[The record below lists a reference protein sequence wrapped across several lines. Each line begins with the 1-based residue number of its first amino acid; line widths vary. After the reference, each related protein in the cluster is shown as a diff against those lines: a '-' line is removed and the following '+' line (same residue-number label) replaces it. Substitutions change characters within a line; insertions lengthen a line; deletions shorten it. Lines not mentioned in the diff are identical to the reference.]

1 MQKFIVFY
9 YNLNIDIILNIDILL
24 YNIFKEGY
32 INMENKKLNEMIINM
47 RRDLHK
53 IPEVGTDL
61 PQTKKYVVDKLKSL
75 GLEVK
80 ECSLDSGM
88 VCDIGNVKSGNIVA
102 IRADMDALPIAEE
115 TGVEYASK
123 NGNMHACGHDAH
135 TACLLGAACYLSE
148 NKDRL
153 KNGAVR
159 LVFQAAEEIAKGA
172 KNLIKDGLLDD
183 VSAII
188 GTHIGTIAADVPS
201 GEFVIQGGP
210 LMASNDKFV
219 IKVIGK
225 GSHGAYPH
233 LGFDPILIASQIVQA
248 IYNIKSREI
257 IATDPTVIS
266 ICMINGGHQYNIIP
280 SEVILEGNFRTFSEE
295 NVKFIRKRI
304 KEISESI
311 AIANRAKAEVIMEW
325 GCSPVINDSKIAD
338 ELSEVCNKLGFK
350 KSAHFTPSMAGE
362 DFAEYLHKIPGT
374 FIFFSTMTEKN
385 IPHHNSKFE
394 IDESKL
400 YQPTIL
406 MSEWAIKHLENK

>member
-1 MQKFIVFY
+1 
-9 YNLNIDIILNIDILL
+9 
-24 YNIFKEGY
+24 
-32 INMENKKLNEMIINM
+32 MENQKLNDMIITM
-47 RRDLHK
+47 RRQLHR

-61 PQTKKYVVDKLKSL
+61 PQTKKYVLDKLQSL
-75 GLEVK
+75 GLEVR

-135 TACLLGAACYLSE
+135 TACLLGAAYYLLE
-148 NKDRL
+148 NKERL

-159 LVFQAAEEIAKGA
+159 LVFQTAEEIAKGA
-172 KNLIKDGLLDD
+172 NNLLRDGLLEN
-183 VSAII
+183 VSAIV
-188 GTHIGTIAADVPS
+188 GTHVGSIESGIS
-201 GEFVIQGGP
+201 NGEFVIENGAF
-210 LMASNDKFV
+210 MASNDKF
-219 IKVIGK
+219 IIRVIGK
-225 GSHGAYPH
+225 DTHGAYPH
-233 LGFDPILIASQIVQA
+233 LGLDPILTASQIIQA

-257 IATDPTVIS
+257 IATDPVVIS
-266 ICMINGGHQYNIIP
+266 VCMINAGNQYNIIP
-280 SEVILEGNFRTFSEE
+280 SEVNIEGTFRTFSEE
-295 NVKFIRKRI
+295 NRKFIANRI

-311 AIANRAKAEVIMEW
+311 SIANRLKAEVNIEC
-325 GCSPVINDSKIAD
+325 GCPPVINDKKIAD
-338 ELSEVCNKLGFK
+338 ELTQVCQELGFK
-350 KSAHFTPSMAGE
+350 KLAQNIPSMGGE
-362 DFAEYLHKIPGT
+362 DFAEYQCKIPGV

-406 MSEWAIKHLENK
+406 MSEWAIRHLENK

>member
-1 MQKFIVFY
+1 
-9 YNLNIDIILNIDILL
+9 
-24 YNIFKEGY
+24 
-32 INMENKKLNEMIINM
+32 MENQKLNDMIITM
-47 RRDLHK
+47 RRQLHK
-53 IPEVGTDL
+53 IPEVGTEL
-61 PQTKKYVVDKLKSL
+61 PQTKKYVLDKLQSL

-88 VCDIGNVKSGNIVA
+88 VCDIGNVNSGNIVA

-135 TACLLGAACYLSE
+135 TACLLGAAYYLLE

-159 LVFQAAEEIAKGA
+159 LVFQTAEETAKGA
-172 KNLIKDGLLDD
+172 NNLIRDGLLEN
-183 VSAII
+183 VSAIV
-188 GTHIGTIAADVPS
+188 GTHVGSIESGMS
-201 GEFVIQGGP
+201 NGEFVIENGAF
-210 LMASNDKFV
+210 MASNDKF
-219 IKVIGK
+219 IIRVIGK
-225 GSHGAYPH
+225 DTHGAYPH
-233 LGFDPILIASQIVQA
+233 LGLDPILTASQIIQA
-248 IYNIKSREI
+248 IYNIKGREI
-257 IATDPTVIS
+257 IATDPVVIS
-266 ICMINGGHQYNIIP
+266 VCMINGGNQYNIIP
-280 SEVILEGNFRTFSEE
+280 SEVNIEGTFRTFSEE
-295 NVKFIRKRI
+295 NRKFIAMRI

-311 AIANRAKAEVIMEW
+311 AAANRLKAEINIEC
-325 GCSPVINDSKIAD
+325 GCPPVINDKKIAD
-338 ELSEVCNKLGFK
+338 ELTQVCKELGFK
-350 KSAHFTPSMAGE
+350 KLAQNIPSMGGE
-362 DFAEYLHKIPGT
+362 DFAEYQQKIPGV

>member
-1 MQKFIVFY
+1 
-9 YNLNIDIILNIDILL
+9 
-24 YNIFKEGY
+24 
-32 INMENKKLNEMIINM
+32 MENKKLNEMIIAM
-47 RRDLHK
+47 RRQLHQ

-75 GLEVK
+75 GLEIR

-88 VCDIGNVKSGNIVA
+88 VCDIGNVKSGNIIA

-135 TACLLGAACYLSE
+135 TACLLGAAYYLLE

-159 LVFQAAEEIAKGA
+159 LVFQTAEEIAKGA
-172 KNLIKDGLLDD
+172 KNLIKDGLLEN
-183 VSAII
+183 VSAIV
-188 GTHIGTIAADVPS
+188 GTHVGSIESGMSS
-201 GEFVIQGGP
+201 GEFVIEKGA
-210 LMASNDKFV
+210 LMASNDKF
-219 IKVIGK
+219 IIRIIGK
-225 GSHGAYPH
+225 DTHGAYPH
-233 LGFDPILIASQIVQA
+233 LGLDPILTASQIIQA

-257 IATDPTVIS
+257 IATDPVVIS
-266 ICMINGGHQYNIIP
+266 VCMINGGNQYNIIP
-280 SEVILEGNFRTFSEE
+280 SEVNIEGTFRTFSEE
-295 NVKFIRKRI
+295 NRKFIAKRI

-311 AIANRAKAEVIMEW
+311 SMANRLKAEVNIES
-325 GCSPVINDSKIAD
+325 GCPAVINDEKIAD
-338 ELSEVCNKLGFK
+338 ELSQVCKELGFK
-350 KSAHFTPSMAGE
+350 KLNQFIPSMGGE
-362 DFAEYLHKIPGT
+362 DFAEYLHTIPGV